1 MEYRELNGQKIS
13 LLGFGSM
20 RLPLNSETV
29 TDIDR
34 KTALKMVDEAYRNGV
49 NYFDTAY
56 PYHEGES
63 ERFVGEALQRYP
75 RESFY
80 LADKMPTW
88 LIGSVADGERIF
100 QEQLD
105 KCRVKYF
112 DFYLCHAVGQTA
124 DDFEKAYLK
133 TGLLDVLKAY
143 KAQGKIRNLGFSF
156 HGSPER
162 LEEILKASDWDFV
175 QLQINYLDWTL
186 QQAQRQYRLAEQYR
200 LPVIVMEPV
209 RGGALH
215 SLCPEAEQILKQ
227 ASPNSCASWAMRY
240 AASLPNVLTVLSG
253 MTKPEHVADNLQTF
267 ASFRPLSDEEKAVVE
282 KAKEAYLKT
291 GFVPCT
297 GCRYCMDC
305 PFGVD
310 IPEVFRVYNK
320 CASTLS
326 LPLSFHSHRFI
337 DKDANRFVA
346 EYEKIPAQKRADRC
360 RSCNRCTRHCPQHI
374 DIPQK
379 MQEIAE
385 IYRDVTQ
392 KDE

>member
-1 MEYRELNGQKIS
+1 MEYRDWKGKKIS
-13 LLGFGSM
+13 LLGFGNM
-20 RLPLNSETV
+20 RLPLRSEKA

-34 KTALKMVDEAYRNGV
+34 ETALRMIDEAYRNGV

-88 LIGSVADGERIF
+88 LIGSIADGERIF
-100 QEQLD
+100 REQLE
-105 KCRVKYF
+105 KCRVDYF

-133 TGLLDVLKAY
+133 TGMLDVLKDY
-143 KAQGKIRNLGFSF
+143 KAQGKIRSLGFSF

-162 LEEILKASDWDFV
+162 LEEILKASEWDFV

-186 QQAQRQYRLAEQYR
+186 QQAERQYRLAEKYG

-215 SLCPEAEQILKQ
+215 RLCPEAEKILKQ
-227 ASPNSCASWAMRY
+227 SSSESCASWALRY

-253 MTKPEHVADNLQTF
+253 MTEPEQVADNLATF
-267 ASFRPLSDEEKAVVE
+267 RNFRPLNGEERKIVE

-291 GFVPCT
+291 GIIPCT

-310 IPEVFRVYNK
+310 IPEVFRVYNE
-320 CASTLS
+320 CATTLS

-337 DKDANRFVA
+337 DKDAKKFA
-346 EYEKIPAQKRADRC
+346 EAYEKIPEIKRAEHC

-374 DIPQK
+374 DIPVK
-379 MQEIAE
+379 MKEIAE
-385 IYRDVTQ
+385 IYRDITD
-392 KDE
+392 KED